1 MGTPKTTPG
10 PKHDPELV
18 NAMGACLRIILDD
31 IRAQYRH
38 AAYEAERQKKAGV
51 AVYGLFDRLGLPR
64 PEYKKRYGS
73 TNPNSSVQST

>member
-1 MGTPKTTPG
+1 MGTPKSTPG
-10 PKHDPELV
+10 SVHDPELV

-38 AAYEAERQKKAGV
+38 AAYEAERLKKAGV
-51 AVYGLFDRLGLPR
+51 AVYGIFDTLGLPK

-73 TNPNSSVQST
+73 TNPDRRVQRT

>member
-10 PKHDPELV
+10 SKHDPELV

-38 AAYEAERQKKAGV
+38 AAYEAERLKKAGV
-51 AVYGLFDRLGLPR
+51 AVYDLFDRLGLPR

-73 TNPNSSVQST
+73 TNPNRRVQRT